1 MKINNTLKTWKGKLA
16 LLFVFYMP
24 FLSAVFFN
32 FFEGKSYESPI
43 GGCCIS
49 MEGVVIAGY
58 GLFTIWI
65 LAPIFLIYL
74 AYKLY
79 KKFRI
84 WRVLLPILA
93 IVLGAFLIVYGGYD
107 DSPGGQLLGVL
118 AIIGGIAGLIK
129 SRKNNS

>member
-1 MKINNTLKTWKGKLA
+1 MKEFFKTWKGKLA
-16 LLFVFYMP
+16 LLLVFYIP
-24 FLSAVFFN
+24 FLSATFFN

-43 GGCCIS
+43 GGGFIP
-49 MEGVVIAGY
+49 MEGVIIAGY

-65 LAPIFLIYL
+65 LAQIFLIYL

-84 WRVLLPILA
+84 WRILLPILA
-93 IVLGAFLIVYGGYD
+93 IAFGSFLVVYGGYD

-118 AIIGGIAGLIK
+118 IVIGGIVGVIK